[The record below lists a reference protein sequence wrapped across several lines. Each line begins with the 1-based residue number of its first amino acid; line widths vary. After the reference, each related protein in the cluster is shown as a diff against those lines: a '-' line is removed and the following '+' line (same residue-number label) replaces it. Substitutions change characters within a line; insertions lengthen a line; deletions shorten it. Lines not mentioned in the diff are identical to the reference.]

1 MNIRDVIRLI
11 ISVIRLIISI
21 AFFIGSLLLV
31 NKLGLM
37 EFNYDNETSEY
48 HLKNEEL
55 RRLEDDYLSYYLF
68 LNNK

>member
-1 MNIRDVIRLI
+1 MKVKDVIKLIMSIIRLI
-11 ISVIRLIISI
+11 LSI

-31 NKLGLM
+31 NKLGLT
-37 EFNYDNETSEY
+37 EFNCANETSEY

-68 LNNK
+68 FK